1 MTSVLFVDWTCP
13 SPYSDRTVREAALG
27 GTEATATRIAEAL
40 GARVMQHNRTQAD
53 GRYVPPLREPGV
65 EHVVVLRDPRPMRD
79 IRDRFPGARLYLWLH
94 DLVRPGSKRGRR
106 IAAAASMLNEL
117 GVQVVCVSDFQRR
130 DVETV
135 LREAGQ
141 LGVDVRTI
149 YNPIDDGLKPD
160 GSPVDQT
167 KLVFFSSPNKG
178 LAYTLDA
185 FEALRRQIPDM
196 RLCVGNPGYK
206 NRQLRQVNGV
216 EWLGALPHARI
227 LDEVRTALCVFY
239 PNFVLHETFGLVL
252 AEANSVGTPVITHD
266 CGAAREVLGDARQ
279 VLPIIPAQRLH
290 ERLSHFVPS
299 SLYPHL
305 TRWSTSRGAFAPY
318 TERVMEWKAGARP
331 QTRPDARFRL
341 STVANQ
347 WRAMFAG
354 QPSFSSGSSSC
365 SASSE
370 SSPAPRGR

>member
-1 MTSVLFVDWTCP
+1 M
-13 SPYSDRTVREAALG
+13 
-27 GTEATATRIAEAL
+27 
-40 GARVMQHNRTQAD
+40 
-53 GRYVPPLREPGV
+53 
-65 EHVVVLRDPRPMRD
+65 
-79 IRDRFPGARLYLWLH
+79 
-94 DLVRPGSKRGRR
+94 
-106 IAAAASMLNEL
+106 AAAASMLNEL

-130 DVETV
+130 GVEAV

-149 YNPIDDGLKPD
+149 YNPIDDALKPD

-185 FEALRRQIPDM
+185 FEALRRQMPEM

-206 NRQLRQVNGV
+206 NRRLRNVAGV

-252 AEANSVGTPVITHD
+252 AEANAVGTPVITHD
-266 CGAAREVLGDARQ
+266 CGAASEVLGDARQ
-279 VLPIIPAQRLH
+279 VLPVTRAQRLH
-290 ERLSHFVPS
+290 ERLKHLVPTAF
-299 SLYPHL
+299 HDRL
-305 TRWSTSRGAFAPY
+305 TRWSDARGAFLPY
-318 TERVMEWKAGARP
+318 LERVAEWKAGARP
-331 QTRPDARFRL
+331 QTHPDARFRL
-341 STVANQ
+341 STVADQ

-354 QPSFSSGSSSC
+354 QPSFSSSSSSGSDSYS
-365 SASSE
+365 SALL
-370 SSPAPRGR
+370 GR